1 MADPGYLVR
10 ESGCGVKELPMSLRP
25 REEAER
31 VGVGNIPDAA
41 LIALILRAGTSRNN
55 VIDIANG
62 VLSRYGSLSAI
73 AAASE
78 AELCHVP
85 GIGPVKAQ
93 ILKAALELGRRLK
106 SEGVPRGMPI
116 VTPRDVYHCLIE
128 EVRSLRHE
136 TFWVLLLDAKNRLHQ
151 RPLQVSQGVLDSS
164 LVHPR
169 EVFRRAIAESCSA
182 VVLAH
187 NHPSGDPTPS
197 SQDLA
202 VTRQLIESGKL
213 LDIRVLDHIVLGAP
227 GGGTSEFVS
236 LREEN
241 LVKFG

>member
-1 MADPGYLVR
+1 MADPGYRVR
-10 ESGCGVKELPMSLRP
+10 ESSCVVKSLPKALRP
-25 REEAER
+25 REEAAR
-31 VGVGNIPDAA
+31 VGLGSVSDAA
-41 LIALILRAGTSRNN
+41 LIALVLRAGTSRTN
-55 VIDIANG
+55 VVDMANG
-62 VLSRYGSLSAI
+62 LLSRYGSLSGM

-93 ILKAALELGRRLK
+93 ILKASLELGRRLK
-106 SEGVPRGMPI
+106 SEEIPLGMA
-116 VTPRDVYHCLIE
+116 VVSPRDVYHCLIE
-128 EVRSLRHE
+128 EVRSLRRE
-136 TFWVLLLDAKNRLHQ
+136 TFWILLLDAKNRLRQ
-151 RPLQVSQGVLDSS
+151 RPLEVSRGVLDAS

-169 EVFRRAIAESCSA
+169 DVFRRAIAESCSA

-202 VTRQLIESGKL
+202 VTKQLIESGKL

-227 GGGTSEFVS
+227 GGGTAEFIS